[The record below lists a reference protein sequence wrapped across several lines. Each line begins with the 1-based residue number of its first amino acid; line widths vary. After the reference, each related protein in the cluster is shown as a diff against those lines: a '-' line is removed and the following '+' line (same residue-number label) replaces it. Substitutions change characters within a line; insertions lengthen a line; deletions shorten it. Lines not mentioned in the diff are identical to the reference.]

1 MFCRFLD
8 DNDPRLILL
17 VTFDESSCTTYMK
30 VMKLEKIKG
39 IAKANLVEVEN
50 DGVER
55 LRQ

>member
-1 MFCRFLD
+1 VFCRFLD

-55 LRQ
+55 FRQ

>member
-55 LRQ
+55 FRQ